1 MPTIRYEQEGQQVGC
16 IEGANLRRATLDSGL
31 NLKGL
36 TSTTAVG
43 RVSGTCVMEVVEGLN
58 NLLRAVM

>member
-31 NLKGL
+31 TPYKGL
-36 TSTTAVG
+36 NNPTAVG
-43 RVSGTCVMEVVEGLN
+43 LAVRHLRDGGCPVSIIFRRG
-58 NLLRAVM
+58 